1 MKLTIVLLQRQQA
14 GLRRRLAVQAA
25 GRDPLVRSL
34 ASYTV
39 SSSSSSST
47 SPLHVN
53 DDNNRRNFA
62 SWSPLE
68 SKLIK
73 NKNQHDATFRKNSI
87 LRPIDVI
94 SSKKNYSKST
104 VSNKSSSSAP
114 MTSKVIDDEDDKSN
128 GADLLGIKSLI
139 PQWKLM
145 FNKETL
151 FTDISAGMTVGCVA
165 VPLSLAIALSS
176 GVPAEVGLVT
186 AAVSGVAG
194 GLMGG
199 TTLAVTGPAAAIS
212 LLVVSAVSTHGL
224 EALPI
229 ITMGCGLLQLASGV
243 TKLGVVAKLCPVS
256 VIAGFTTGVGSLILT
271 NQLPKALGMTAPT
284 GLSPIELLGFI
295 GEHAAQHVNPAAA
308 ALAVG
313 TSAAMFLLPKVHP
326 KMPSA
331 LIAVGGAT
339 VATHALGLDVT
350 LLGNIP
356 SGWDAFQFGVPTLPP
371 MDALPSLAASTFLI
385 YAMTS
390 VESLLSCAALEKM
403 KKTTY
408 KHSPDQELIGQGLSN
423 MTSALFMGMPV
434 TSVIARSSIN
444 VRLNATTR
452 LPALVQSGFVVCSV
466 VFMSSTIATIPMPAL
481 SGVLITT
488 GLGMLNPSEFKHC
501 YAVQKSDVVP
511 FVATIGGM
519 VSLGLAEGIGIGCMT
534 AVGMSAYKTMQ
545 EKMFN
550 EQAYGKAATEPK
562 MMALELTT
570 ASSNDDNEKTSSP
583 TVVWQTRVGNQL
595 PTAVDAS
602 GVTTMVSK
610 RHEEN
615 KQLAF
620 KYDEEMNEFS
630 TKLMDPTKNTVF
642 QLNGPINFLS
652 MFEIDNMI
660 KRMMKQKNKKN
671 STMDAIVVDM
681 QNVTSLEFTGIEELV
696 NRLVEVSEVE
706 GEENDDLPIHMVNI
720 SPAIG
725 NALDQCDPLHKITR
739 LGCHQ

>member
-1 MKLTIVLLQRQQA
+1 LKT
-14 GLRRRLAVQAA
+14 
-25 GRDPLVRSL
+25 
-34 ASYTV
+34 
-39 SSSSSSST
+39 
-47 SPLHVN
+47 
-53 DDNNRRNFA
+53 
-62 SWSPLE
+62 
-68 SKLIK
+68 
-73 NKNQHDATFRKNSI
+73 
-87 LRPIDVI
+87 
-94 SSKKNYSKST
+94 
-104 VSNKSSSSAP
+104 
-114 MTSKVIDDEDDKSN
+114 
-128 GADLLGIKSLI
+128 LI
-139 PQWKLM
+139 PEWKLM
-145 FNKETL
+145 FNKDTL

-194 GLMGG
+194 GLFGG

-212 LLVVSAVSTHGL
+212 LLVVSAVSAHGL

-243 TKLGVVAKLCPVS
+243 TKLGVVAKFCPVS

-295 GEHAAQHVNPAAA
+295 GEHAAQHVNPSAA

-339 VATHALGLDVT
+339 IATHTLGLDVT

-371 MDALPSLAASTFLI
+371 VDALPSLAASTFLI
-385 YAMTS
+385 YGMTS

-550 EQAYGKAATEPK
+550 QEAYGPSATDQK
-562 MMALELTT
+562 MMALELTSD
-570 ASSNDDNEKTSSP
+570 ADADAADKDSSSSSTP
-583 TVVWQTRVGNQL
+583 VVWQTRIGDQL
-595 PTAVDAS
+595 PTAVDSS
-602 GVTTMVSK
+602 GVTTLVSK
-610 RHEEN
+610 RHNEN
-615 KQLAF
+615 KELTF
-620 KYDEEMNEFS
+620 KYDDEVNQIS
-630 TKLMDPTKNTVF
+630 TMMDPTKNTVW

-652 MFEIDNMI
+652 MFEIDNMM
-660 KRMMKQKNKKN
+660 KRMMKQKKRK
-671 STMDAIVVDM
+671 TMDAIVVDM

-696 NRLVEVSEVE
+696 NRLVEVSEVD
-706 GEENDDLPIHMVNI
+706 GDDNDNLPITMVNI

-739 LGCHQ
+739 IGFHQ